1 VARAPLELASDG
13 RASEKRGCAP
23 SSKVAPDGS
32 LTLRLNLDLDT
43 HSSLHYERTY
53 TATSYWEFDENGLMK
68 RRDAS
73 IDHYNID
80 QSGRRYRQER
90 PGEEEA

>member
-1 VARAPLELASDG
+1 
-13 RASEKRGCAP
+13 
-23 SSKVAPDGS
+23 
-32 LTLRLNLDLDT
+32 
-43 HSSLHYERTY
+43 
-53 TATSYWEFDENGLMK
+53 MK